1 MMAIAAAASAAAGF
15 GGSMMANDAREDAA
29 NSANQ
34 WGLWM
39 QREQQAHNAA
49 SAVDAWNRNLE
60 QWYRSVGYQQDMAN
74 TAYQRAMKDM
84 RAAGLN
90 PMLAYQQGGATS
102 PAAPSATA
110 TPATMGGF
118 SPGAKPEIENAIA
131 PAVNSA
137 MQAIRTVQ
145 GVQSAQEAIKQ
156 TQANTSLQ
164 QVQAGREAAATG
176 NILQQTATEA
186 ERTGL
191 VSRQAATEAA
201 RYGLTQAQTGAATA
215 QAALAT
221 DQAANVREQTNT
233 EIHRGHRTRAEAQ
246 SAYQEAE
253 RFRNWGPRS
262 AVMDAGASAEAISR
276 RIERITREGLGP
288 FLRIGQ

>member
-1 MMAIAAAASAAAGF
+1 MDPFTIMAIAGAVSAAAGV
-15 GGSMMANDAREDAA
+15 GGGIMANNERQDAA

-39 QREQQAHNAA
+39 TRENQAFQREMAARSEANAA
-49 SAVDAWNRNLE
+49 TARDWMERMS
-60 QWYRSVGYQQDMAN
+60 N
-74 TAYQRAMKDM
+74 TSYQRGMADM
-84 RAAGLN
+84 RKAGLN
-90 PMLAYQQGGATS
+90 PILAYQQGGATS
-102 PAAPSATA
+102 PSTSAPSMPTGGTA
-110 TPATMGGF
+110 G
-118 SPGAKPEIENAIA
+118 PGAMPHIENAIA
-131 PAVNSA
+131 PAVSSA

-145 GVQSAQEAIKQ
+145 GVQSAQEAIEQ
-156 TQANTSLQ
+156 TRANTVLQ
-164 QVQAGREAAATG
+164 QVQAGREQAATG

-201 RYGLTQAQTGAATA
+201 REGLVQAQTGAASA

-233 EIHRGHRTRAEAQ
+233 EIHRGHRTQAEAQ
-246 SAYQEAE
+246 SAWQEAQ

-262 AVMDAGASAEAISR
+262 AVTDAAASAEQIQD
-276 RIERITREGLGP
+276 RIQRMMREGLGP
-288 FLRIGQ
+288 FMRIGQ